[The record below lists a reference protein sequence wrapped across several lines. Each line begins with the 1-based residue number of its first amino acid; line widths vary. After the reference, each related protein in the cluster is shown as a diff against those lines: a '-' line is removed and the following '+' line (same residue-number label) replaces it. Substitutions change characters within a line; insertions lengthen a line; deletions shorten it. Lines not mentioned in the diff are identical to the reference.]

1 MHHVHSNRGFDMGN
15 RMALRSQEA
24 AHYIGMSDSF
34 LRQARI
40 YGDLP
45 GRTSGPPYIKV
56 GRSVRY
62 LVTDLETWLAE
73 HRTGQ
78 R

>member
-1 MHHVHSNRGFDMGN
+1 MANRVV
-15 RMALRSQEA
+15 LRSQEA
-24 AHYIGMSDSF
+24 ATYIGMSESF
-34 LRQARI
+34 LRQSRI

-45 GRTSGPPYIKV
+45 GRTPGPPYLKV

-62 LVTDLETWLAE
+62 LVSDLETWLSE
-73 HRTGQ
+73 HRCVKPVSPC

>member
-1 MHHVHSNRGFDMGN
+1 MANRV
-15 RMALRSQEA
+15 ALRSPEA
-24 AHYIGMSDSF
+24 ALYVGMSESF
-34 LRQARI
+34 MRQARI

-45 GRTSGPPYIKV
+45 GRTPGPPYVKV

-62 LVTDLETWLAE
+62 LVTDLEAWLAE

-78 R
+78 QQSVE

>member
-1 MHHVHSNRGFDMGN
+1 MTNRL
-15 RMALRSQEA
+15 ALRSREA
-24 AHYIGMSDSF
+24 AVVIGMSDSF

-45 GRTSGPPYIKV
+45 GRTPGPPYIKV

>member
-1 MHHVHSNRGFDMGN
+1 MANRVV
-15 RMALRSQEA
+15 LRSPEA
-24 AHYIGMSDSF
+24 ALYVGMSESF
-34 LRQARI
+34 MRQARI

-45 GRTSGPPYIKV
+45 GRTPGPPYIKV

-78 R
+78 RQSVD

>member
-1 MHHVHSNRGFDMGN
+1 MTN
-15 RMALRSQEA
+15 RMALRSREA
-24 AHYIGMSDSF
+24 AFVIGMSDSF

-45 GRTSGPPYIKV
+45 GRTPGPPYIKV

-62 LVTDLETWLAE
+62 LVTDLETWLVE

-78 R
+78 RSSVE